1 MDLAVQEPEPR
12 VAQELDRANALET
25 VMRQHNQR
33 LFRLALGLVGNP
45 QDAEDVLQDSYV
57 RAFEKRASFAG
68 RSGLGAWLASIVR
81 NQAID
86 CLRARRSRRSA
97 FTIEADLPRTDT
109 EPTSPIEC
117 VPTQATFGNPELG
130 VEREEARIALESA
143 ILSLP
148 LHFRAVFMLR
158 EVDGLSLEETATY
171 LDIPVA
177 TVKTRSHRARLLLR
191 AELGASFPGDSHCS
205 FEFLR
210 ERCDRIVSKVLERLA
225 LL

>member
-1 MDLAVQEPEPR
+1 MDLAVQGPEPR
-12 VAQELDRANALET
+12 VARELDRANALEA

-97 FTIEADLPRTDT
+97 FTIEADLP
-109 EPTSPIEC
+109 
-117 VPTQATFGNPELG
+117 
-130 VEREEARIALESA
+130 
-143 ILSLP
+143 
-148 LHFRAVFMLR
+148 
-158 EVDGLSLEETATY
+158 
-171 LDIPVA
+171 
-177 TVKTRSHRARLLLR
+177 
-191 AELGASFPGDSHCS
+191 
-205 FEFLR
+205 
-210 ERCDRIVSKVLERLA
+210 CDQY
-225 LL
+225 